1 MDDFLFHDKTL
12 SLKERIDNLVSL
24 LTVEEKIS
32 QLLHRSPAIE
42 GLGIEEYN
50 WWNEALHG
58 VARAGT
64 ATVFPQSIGL
74 AATFNESLVH
84 RIASVISDEGRAK
97 YHESQKQGDRKIYK
111 GLTFWAPNVN
121 IFRDPRWGRGHETY
135 GEDPYLSSR
144 MAVAYVKGIQGND
157 NNMLKAVATAKHF
170 AVHSGPE
177 AKRHKFNARV
187 SRKDLYETYLPAFKA
202 SLVEAKAEGIMAA
215 YNAVNGEPACAS
227 HTLLQKILRDEWHFD
242 GHVVS
247 DCCALGDLHEHYGI
261 TEGPTESAAE
271 ALNKGCELNCG
282 NTFDSLCSAYEQKLI
297 SEETIDRALRHV
309 LKARFKLGMFD
320 GEQNHPYSRIPFER
334 VACIEHRDLAVNAAE
349 ESIVLLK
356 NRANTLPLYREKI
369 QSIAVIGPNAADA
382 KVLLGNYSGTPART
396 VTVLQGIEEAVDP
409 GTRIYY
415 SEGCPMI
422 GPEEDCLYADAYG
435 CFSEAK
441 GMAERADV
449 VVLALGLS
457 PLIEGEQGDAS
468 NSDASGDRL
477 HLDLP
482 GKQQELLELICSL
495 GKPVVLVLV
504 NGGSL
509 ALHWAQDHVDAIVEA
524 WYPGAEGGRAVANI
538 LFGRTSPSG
547 RLPVSFVRS
556 IDDLPPFEDYSM
568 KNRTYRYMEKEGL
581 YPFGYGLSYS
591 TFTYDNLIFSHDE
604 ILCDET
610 MDVMVEVR
618 VDVKNTGLVTAKEV
632 VQLYVKREGES
643 GIIPHHSLRKIKK
656 LKLEP
661 KEKKTV
667 SFTLNSDD
675 FASFDEQGRESVLL
689 GLYVISTGG
698 SQPDRRSL
706 ELTGQDVLSRSLLI
720 Y

>member
-1 MDDFLFHDKTL
+1 MDNFLFQDKTL

-42 GLGIEEYN
+42 DLGIEEYN

-74 AATFNESLVH
+74 AATFNESLVY
-84 RIASVISDEGRAK
+84 RVASVVSDEGRAK

-144 MAVAYVKGIQGND
+144 MAAAYVRGIQGND
-157 NNMLKAVATAKHF
+157 KNMLKAVATAKHF

-177 AKRHKFNARV
+177 AKRHEFNARV
-187 SRKDLYETYLPAFKA
+187 SLKDLYETYLPAFKA

-227 HTLLQKILRDEWHFD
+227 RTLLQKILRDEWHFD

-261 TEGPTESAAE
+261 TDGPTESAAE

-320 GEQNHPYSRIPFER
+320 GEQNHPYSQIPFER
-334 VACIEHRDLAVNAAE
+334 VACIEHRNLAVNAAE

-356 NRANTLPLYREKI
+356 NRADTLPLHKEKI

-382 KVLLGNYSGTPART
+382 KVLLGNYSGTPARS

-409 GTRIYY
+409 GTRVFY

-422 GPEEDCLYADAYG
+422 GPEKDCLYADAYG
-435 CFSEAK
+435 YFSEAK
-441 GMAERADV
+441 AMAERADV

-495 GKPVVLVLV
+495 GKPVVLILV

-538 LFGRTSPSG
+538 LFGKTSPSG

-591 TFTYDNLIFSHDE
+591 TFTYDNLIFSRDE
-604 ILCDET
+604 ILCHET
-610 MDVMVEVR
+610 MDVTVDVT

-643 GIIPHHSLRKIKK
+643 GISPHHSLRKMKK

-667 SFTLNSDD
+667 SFTLNSND
-675 FASFDEQGRESVLL
+675 FASFDQLGKESVLKD
-689 GLYVISTGG
+689 LYVIFIGG
-698 SQPDRRSL
+698 SQPDKRSL
-706 ELTGQDVLSRSLLI
+706 ELTGQDVLSRSLSI